1 MAAGFPGPR
10 GGIMDYSTFLDKIQS
25 LDFIEDRET
34 ADAAI
39 KAVLGIYMS
48 SIDEGRAHKLAE
60 NLPQPLT
67 LENLRGQQRTKTQVT
82 PEQYLQDQFSIS
94 RAQTRELIPTVFNV
108 LLHEKLGMELED
120 LKTIAYMEGQA

>member
-1 MAAGFPGPR
+1 
-10 GGIMDYSTFLDKIQS
+10 MDYSTFLDKIQS

-34 ADAAI
+34 ADAAM

-48 SIDEGRAHKLAE
+48 SIDEDRARKLAE
-60 NLPQPLT
+60 NLPEPLT

>member
-1 MAAGFPGPR
+1 MALDSLDPEEVLWTTR
-10 GGIMDYSTFLDKIQS
+10 RSDKIQS

-34 ADAAI
+34 ADAAM

-48 SIDEGRAHKLAE
+48 SIDEDRARKLAE
-60 NLPQPLT
+60 NLPEPLT

>member
-1 MAAGFPGPR
+1 
-10 GGIMDYSTFLDKIQS
+10 MDYSTFLDKIQS

-48 SIDEGRAHKLAE
+48 SIDEDRAHKLAE
-60 NLPQPLT
+60 NLPEPLI

-82 PEQYLQDQFSIS
+82 PDQYLQEIQDQFSMFS
-94 RAQTRELIPTVFNV
+94 ASSNPLRSASAPWQ
-108 LLHEKLGMELED
+108 
-120 LKTIAYMEGQA
+120 YQ

>member
-1 MAAGFPGPR
+1 M
-10 GGIMDYSTFLDKIQS
+10 
-25 LDFIEDRET
+25 
-34 ADAAI
+34 

-48 SIDEGRAHKLAE
+48 SIDEDRAHKLAE
-60 NLPQPLT
+60 NLPEPLT

-82 PEQYLQDQFSIS
+82 PDQYLQEIQDQFSIS
-94 RAQTRELIPTVFNV
+94 RPQTRQLIPTVFDV